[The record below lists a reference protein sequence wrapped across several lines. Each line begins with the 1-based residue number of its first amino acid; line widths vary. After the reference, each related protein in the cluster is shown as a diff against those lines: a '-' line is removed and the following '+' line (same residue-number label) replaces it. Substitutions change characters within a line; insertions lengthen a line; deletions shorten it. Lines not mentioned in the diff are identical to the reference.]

1 MRSYK
6 ELQEQI
12 AALQQQ
18 ADAQRK
24 AEVSTVIANIRAKM
38 DEYGLTVAD
47 IGGRRGPSAAKGA
60 KVAPKYRHPHTG
72 QTWSGRG
79 KQPRWLADA
88 IAAGQS
94 MEIFAL

>member
-1 MRSYK
+1 MSSYK
-6 ELQEQI
+6 ELQAQI

-18 ADAQRK
+18 ADARRK
-24 AEVSTVIANIRAKM
+24 EEVAAVITEIRAKM
-38 DEYGLTVAD
+38 AEYGITVAD
-47 IGGRRGPSAAKGA
+47 IGGRRGQSAAKGA
-60 KVAPKYRHPHTG
+60 KVAPKYRHPQTG

-94 MEIFAL
+94 MDIFAL

>member
-1 MRSYK
+1 MSSYK
-6 ELQEQI
+6 ELQAQI

-24 AEVSTVIANIRAKM
+24 AEVAAAVAEIRAKM
-38 DEYGLTVAD
+38 DEYGITLAD

-94 MEIFAL
+94 LEIYAL